1 MFGLMKHAPRLAYRG
16 TCKTLGALY
25 GQRTRMLLN
34 HDTVFLAEVLLELGG
49 EPSWG
54 PAYRSFNCLTLPRKN
69 APIPLALEYAAA
81 VTVVLA
87 HFHIADHRQDS
98 KRLKWKLAAKWLSP
112 RYRLAAVRLRRW
124 GFPLDEMATI
134 LATQPAREA
143 SPQSLAHVS
152 ELTRMSTAMVFSHGV
167 RLAGRPDLA
176 GMAHGLGDEFGALIY
191 LLDAHEDRARDAG
204 AGEFNPLVVFPEIS
218 AREEILA
225 IVSRLERDMSPAHA
239 GHLRVSVEERLG
251 LRPRVLQERCR
262 QSVWEMARDRAR
274 DAVTFA
280 RSLREREGAGFL
292 KGLAVLASVS
302 VLAFVFPQHAR
313 RAESWQQCLGVSMNL
328 MALGAIFATPPQP
341 PPPRGLN
348 IEPMRPDV
356 PSMNPAT
363 CCSGFRGKCIEVCGE
378 GLCEA
383 ACDSCG

>member
-1 MFGLMKHAPRLAYRG
+1 MKYAPRLPYCG

-34 HDTVFLAEVLLELGG
+34 HDTVFLAEVLLDLGG
-49 EPSWG
+49 EPGWG

-69 APIPLALEYAAA
+69 TPIPLALQYAAA

-87 HFHIADHRQDS
+87 HFHVADHRQDS
-98 KRLKWKLAAKWLSP
+98 ARVAGKLKWRLAARWLSP
-112 RYRLAAVRLRRW
+112 QYRLAAERLRDW
-124 GFPLDEMATI
+124 GFPLDEMAAV

-152 ELTRMSTAMVFSHGV
+152 EPTRVSTALVFAHGV
-167 RLAGRPDLA
+167 RLMGRPDLTGA
-176 GMAHGLGDEFGALIY
+176 AERLGDEFGALIY
-191 LLDAHEDRARDAG
+191 LLDAYEDRARDART
-204 AGEFNPLVVFPEIS
+204 GEFNPLAVFPEIS

-225 IVSRLERDMSPAHA
+225 IVSRLERDMLPAHA
-239 GHLRVSVEERLG
+239 ARLRVSVEERLG

-262 QSVWEMARDRAR
+262 QSIGRRWRN
-274 DAVTFA
+274 AVEFA

-292 KGLAVLASVS
+292 KGLAVLASVTM
-302 VLAFVFPQHAR
+302 LAFVFPQHAR
-313 RAESWQQCLGVSMNL
+313 RTESWQQCLGVSMNL

-341 PPPRGLN
+341 PPPRPPH
-348 IEPMRPDV
+348 IEPMRPDP
-356 PSMNPAT
+356 PSMNAGS
-363 CCSGFRGKCIEVCGE
+363 CCSSCRGQCRDSCLE
-378 GLCEA
+378 GLVEA